1 MEPLKVEI
9 WSDVVCPWCYIGKR
23 RFESALA
30 GFEHRDQVE
39 VYWRSYQLDPT
50 APRTSD
56 LTLNEMLASKYGMT
70 TQKAGEMNARVS
82 SLAAVEGLD
91 YHLEQAHPANTFD
104 AHRLIHLAA
113 DHDLQDAMKE
123 RLMKAYFTEG
133 QTVGDIETLV
143 ALAVEVGLDAEEA
156 RTVLTSK
163 TYTDEVTA
171 DINLARTLGITGV
184 PFFVINEQYGISG
197 AQPKEAFQKTLQQVW
212 VETHPL
218 ITIGGTGEDAGSCEG
233 DSCAL

>member
-30 GFEHRDQVE
+30 SFEHRDQVE

-50 APRTSD
+50 APRTSE

-82 SLAAVEGLD
+82 SLAAAEGLD
-91 YHLEQAHPANTFD
+91 YRLEKAHPANTFD

-133 QTVGDIETLV
+133 QAVGDIETLV

-156 RTVLTSK
+156 RTTLTSK

-171 DINLARTLGITGV
+171 DIHLARELGITGV
-184 PFFVINEQYGISG
+184 PFFVVNEQYGISG
-197 AQPKEAFQKTLQQVW
+197 AQPKEVFQKTLQQVW
-212 VETHPL
+212 AETHPL
-218 ITIGGTGEDAGSCEG
+218 ITIGGTGEDTGSCEG